1 MVGGKKVKEM
11 PILSQR
17 MQTVQAA
24 ERIHD
29 KLQGRPLREGSKIPT
44 CSSSACFAQKNR
56 WKSMV
61 LVLYSFHTCSAML
74 LCELGL

>member
-1 MVGGKKVKEM
+1 MAGKKVKEM
-11 PILSQR
+11 PILAQG

-24 ERIHD
+24 ERIYN
-29 KLQGRPLREGSKIPT
+29 KLQGQPLRGGSEIPT

-61 LVLYSFHTCSAML
+61 LVLYSFHTCSAVL
-74 LCELGL
+74 LCEPGL